1 MVRARAKIGLANLA
15 YNFTGLAWLKAQL
28 APRVT
33 PNSDADARCSA
44 RPLIANRRCK
54 NPLGPTPTNP
64 ASGFLTG

>member
-33 PNSDADARCSA
+33 PNG
-44 RPLIANRRCK
+44 L
-54 NPLGPTPTNP
+54 
-64 ASGFLTG
+64 ASEKWRVPR